1 MNAPTCPVSPEC
13 ASGGGG
19 PWDRR
24 PWRQPPWW
32 PEGEPW
38 PPRGR
43 TATMAWR
50 RMRGRFFRR
59 AMLFFVAV
67 AVFASIVSAIV
78 QWGIR
83 AVLPGGGA
91 AGPHAVGHG
100 WVFAHP
106 VLTAA
111 IVVALVMLLVG
122 PRTYRRM
129 AGPVEDV
136 MAALGRAA
144 DGDFSARVPEH
155 GPPEERTLAR
165 AFNAMAERLQR
176 EDERRRAL
184 LTDISHE
191 LRTPLAVLQ
200 GTLEG
205 MLDGVYARDREHLAL
220 GLEETQTLARLVE
233 DLRTLATAESAGLR
247 LTKAPVDLSVLVN
260 DALAA
265 FRDQAASAGVAL
277 AFEPAEESGPVVE
290 ADAERLRQVLNNLM
304 SNALRYTPRGGTVR
318 VRCYG
323 VDADRAGLAVEDTG
337 TGIAPGDLPH
347 VFDRF
352 YKTTESR
359 GSGLGLAIA
368 KSLVEAHGG
377 EISAASEQGRGT
389 SIRIVLPRR
398 DPG

>member
-1 MNAPTCPVSPEC
+1 
-13 ASGGGG
+13 
-19 PWDRR
+19 
-24 PWRQPPWW
+24 
-32 PEGEPW
+32 
-38 PPRGR
+38 
-43 TATMAWR
+43 
-50 RMRGRFFRR
+50 MRGRFFRR
-59 AMLFFVAV
+59 AMLFFAAV

-78 QWGIR
+78 QWSIH
-83 AVLPGGGA
+83 AVLPERGA
-91 AGPHAVGHG
+91 AGPYVVRHG
-100 WVFAHP
+100 WAVLAHP

-111 IVVALVMLLVG
+111 IVVALVMLLAG

-144 DGDFSARVPEH
+144 DGDFSVRVPEH
-155 GPPEERTLAR
+155 GSPEGRTLAR
-165 AFNAMAERLQR
+165 AFNTMAERLQR
-176 EDERRRAL
+176 EDERRRTL

-205 MLDGVYARDREHLAL
+205 MLDGVYARDTEHLAL
-220 GLEETQTLARLVE
+220 GLEEAQTLARLVE
-233 DLRTLATAESAGLR
+233 DLRTLATAESVGLR
-247 LTKAPVDLSVLVN
+247 LTKAPIDLGVLAK

-265 FRDQAASAGVAL
+265 FRDQAASAGVTL
-277 AFEPAEESGPVVE
+277 AFDPAEESGPVVE

-304 SNALRYTPRGGTVR
+304 SNALRYTPGGGMVR

-323 VDADRAGLAVEDTG
+323 VDANRAGLAVEDTG
-337 TGIAPGDLPH
+337 TGIAAGDLPH

-368 KSLVEAHGG
+368 KSLVQAHGG
-377 EISAASEQGRGT
+377 EISAASEPGRGT

>member
-1 MNAPTCPVSPEC
+1 MPPCR
-13 ASGGGG
+13 ASGERPPGGGG
-19 PWDRR
+19 PWGGR
-24 PWRQPPWW
+24 PWGQPPWW

-43 TATMAWR
+43 TATEAWR

-67 AVFASIVSAIV
+67 ALFASIVSAIV
-78 QWGIR
+78 QWSMR
-83 AVLPGGGA
+83 AVLPAGGA
-91 AGPHAVGHG
+91 GLHGVGHG
-100 WVFAHP
+100 WAVIAHP
-106 VLTAA
+106 VLTAG
-111 IVVALVMLLVG
+111 IVVVLVMLLAG

-144 DGDFSARVPEH
+144 DGDFSARVPER
-155 GPPEERTLAR
+155 GSPEGRTLAR

-205 MLDGVYARDREHLAL
+205 MLDGVYARDTEHLAL
-220 GLEETQTLARLVE
+220 GLEETQTLARLVD

-247 LTKAPVDLSVLVN
+247 LTKAPVDLGVLAK

-277 AFEPAEESGPVVE
+277 AFEPADEAGPVVE

-304 SNALRYTPRGGTVR
+304 SNALRYTPCAGTVR
-318 VRCYG
+318 VRCYS
-323 VDADRAGLAVEDTG
+323 VDANRAGLAVEDTG
-337 TGIAPGDLPH
+337 TGIAAGDLPH

-377 EISAASEQGRGT
+377 EISAASEPGRGT
-389 SIRIVLPRR
+389 SMRIVLPRR